1 MASYESLYTQMDVE
15 LLPGLQSESSG
26 RFWHHSRSLVRIQGS
41 RFPIYLMPD
50 LPMWFVPNPAADELL
65 RLRPGDVE
73 SSSDRKQDLA
83 TGSDTAVSRA
93 LDIAALMRSLD
104 FPGHLPYKG
113 RAHLEL
119 DRLSEIWFHLTD
131 ACNLQCRH
139 CLFSCKPGTA
149 PFLPREQVETTV
161 AEAVGMG
168 CQLVCFTGGEPFVYP
183 DFLDVLDRLTKKWNL
198 RFAVLTNGL
207 LIPKH
212 LERIKALDTDCIHFQ
227 ISLDGPQAGH
237 DLLRGKGT
245 FHRTLSAVESLVS
258 LKIPCSVAMEVNTE
272 NAAHMRTVVQI
283 VHDLGV
289 PTVHFLWHFQRGEG
303 AKMDRLNLEKL
314 IGEFRKA
321 AKTARELGVS
331 IDNMEAL
338 KAQLFS
344 HPGTRFDL
352 GNAAW
357 ESVAI
362 GPDGGIYPTPAMVG
376 RKSFLAGNAS
386 SGIETVWRT
395 SKVLNHVRRTSLMY
409 VPEMASDPWRL
420 LLGGGDLDHCS
431 VVTGDSAEGPGF
443 LGKDPYAPL
452 YREMAV
458 MLIEEEAEHLP
469 APDHPGLI
477 LRMGDVTTD
486 CPSGKPVNFTHCN
499 CLISLEQGSSQR
511 LVRAFYTERAQD
523 TDETIQNPVR
533 YDEPEMEFIPS
544 DSRNRSYGCG
554 SPVTDAG
561 LQSGETVVDLGCGT
575 GAECFMAAK
584 AVGPDGQV
592 YGIDMT
598 DAMLD
603 VARRSQQDVHKA
615 LGYDNS
621 RFLKGYLEDVPL
633 DDELAH
639 VVVSNCVVNLSHKK
653 RRVFSEIFRIL
664 KPGGRLVISDV
675 VTETDPPLSIRADHQ
690 LMGECI
696 GGAFVQE
703 YLLALLRDMGFIHI
717 EVIKRFPYRV
727 VQDHLFHSLTFSA
740 YKPAKNET
748 GPEDVMYAGPFRAV
762 VTDNGSVL
770 HRGGRFRLNLGPGS
784 DPDTLARTGMHLL
797 DPSTGYTTN
806 VDAETSCVCRLPPA
820 AKDPGTIEGVSET
833 GCLICGE
840 PLVYETIPSERT
852 CVKCGRSEPATSVCR
867 NGHYVCD
874 LCHLRDPID
883 IVRRTC
889 TMSSETDMLR
899 LMRVIRSHER
909 FPMHGPEH
917 HGLVPGII
925 LATYRNLGGPIGEDE
940 ILTGIQRGILIPGG
954 ACAYMGSCGAA
965 TGVGIAF
972 SIILEATPLTSTSRR
987 KVQGLVGEIIEVLA
1001 QREAARCCRRECYL
1015 SLVVAA
1021 QRSEDLLPV
1030 NLVADEPFSCA
1041 QHALNNECIKAA
1053 CPLYPKSQKERFKE
1067 GARLLT
1073 LVKS

>member
-1 MASYESLYTQMDVE
+1 MSPYESLHTQTDFE
-15 LLPGLQSESSG
+15 LLPGLQGERSG
-26 RFWHHSRSLVRIQGS
+26 RLSDHSRGLVRIQGS

-50 LPMWFVPNPAADELL
+50 LPMWFVPSPAADELL
-65 RLRPGDVE
+65 RRQPGNMGTV
-73 SSSDRKQDLA
+73 SGRGQD
-83 TGSDTAVSRA
+83 SAVSKA
-93 LDIAALMRSLD
+93 LDMEALMRSLD
-104 FPGHLPYKG
+104 FPGHSSYKG

-119 DRLSEIWFHLTD
+119 EGLSEVWFHLTD

-139 CLFSCKPGTA
+139 CLFSCKPGPAT
-149 PFLPREQVETTV
+149 FLPRERIEALV
-161 AEAVGMG
+161 AEAVNIG
-168 CQLVCFTGGEPFVYP
+168 CKLVCFTGGEPFVYP
-183 DFLDVLDRLTKKWNL
+183 DFPDVLDSLTRRRNL
-198 RFAVLTNGL
+198 RIAVLTNGL
-207 LIPKH
+207 LIPRR
-212 LERIKALDTDCIHFQ
+212 LERIKRLDNDRIHFQ
-227 ISLDGPQAGH
+227 ISLDGPRASH
-237 DLLRGKGT
+237 DFLRGKGA

-258 LKIPCSVAMEVNTE
+258 LKVPCSVAMAVNAE
-272 NAAHMRTVVQI
+272 NAAHMHTVVQI

-303 AKMDRLNLEKL
+303 AKMDRLDLEKL

-321 AKTARELGVS
+321 AKKARELGVS
-331 IDNMEAL
+331 IDNLEAL
-338 KAQLFS
+338 GAQLFS
-344 HPGTRFDL
+344 YPGTRFDL

-357 ESVAI
+357 ESLAI
-362 GPDGGIYPTPAMVG
+362 GPDGSVYPTPAMVG

-395 SKVLNHVRRTSLMY
+395 SKLLDRIRRASLMD
-409 VPEMASDPWRL
+409 VPEMASDPWRFV
-420 LLGGGDLDHCS
+420 LGGGDLDHCAAS
-431 VVTGDSAEGPGF
+431 GDHDQQSGI
-443 LGKDPYAPL
+443 LTKDPYAPL

-469 APDHPGLI
+469 VPDHPGLI
-477 LRMGDVTTD
+477 LRMGDITTD
-486 CPSGKPVNFTHCN
+486 CPSDKQVNFTHCN
-499 CLISLEQGSSQR
+499 CLLSLEQGSARR
-511 LVRAFYTERAQD
+511 LIRTFYAERARD

-533 YDEPEMEFIPS
+533 YDGPEMDFIPS

-554 SPVTDAG
+554 SPVADAG
-561 LQSGETVVDLGCGT
+561 LQRGDTVVDLGCGA

-584 AVGPDGQV
+584 AVGPGGRV

-603 VARRSQQDVHKA
+603 VARRSHQHVREA

-621 RFLKGYLEDVPL
+621 RFLKGYLEHVPL
-633 DDELAH
+633 DDELAD
-639 VVVSNCVVNLSHKK
+639 VVVSNCVVNLSHNK
-653 RRVFSEIFRIL
+653 RRVFREILRIL

-675 VTETDPPLSIRADHQ
+675 VTETDPPAPIRANHR

-703 YLLALLRDMGFIHI
+703 YLPTLLRDMGFINI
-717 EVIKRFPYRV
+717 EVIKRFPYRM
-727 VQDHLFHSLTFSA
+727 VQDHPFYSLTFSA
-740 YKPAKNET
+740 YKPTKQEAT
-748 GPEDVMYAGPFRAV
+748 PDDVMYAGPFRAV

-770 HRGGRFRLNLGPGS
+770 YRGGRFRLNLGPGS
-784 DPDTLARTGMHLL
+784 NPDALARAGMHLL
-797 DPSTGYTTN
+797 DPGTGYTTN
-806 VDAETSCVCRLPPA
+806 VDAEASCACRIPPEVKKPGPIRGLP
-820 AKDPGTIEGVSET
+820 ET

-840 PLVYETIPSERT
+840 PLVYETMPSERT
-852 CVKCGRSEPATSVCR
+852 CVQCGRSEPAASSCR

-883 IVRRTC
+883 IVRRVC
-889 TMSSETDMLR
+889 TTSSETDMLR
-899 LMRVIRSHER
+899 LMRDIRSHER

-917 HGLVPGII
+917 HGLVPGVI
-925 LATYRNLGGPIGEDE
+925 LATYRNLGGPVGEDE

-987 KVQGLVGEIIEVLA
+987 KVQALVGEIIEVLA

-1021 QRSEDLLPV
+1021 RRSEDLLPV
-1030 NLVADEPFSCA
+1030 NLVADEPFSCT

-1053 CPLYPKSQKERFKE
+1053 CPLYPKDQSKRHPE
-1067 GARLLT
+1067 GSRILA